1 MGRKRRT
8 FSASFKYKVAYE
20 ALTERSTL
28 SELAQKYE
36 LHPNQIVT
44 WKKVLQQ
51 EGQQLFEKQRGPK
64 SEEQNELISRLYEQI
79 GQLQFELNWLKKKS
93 GYEQ

>member
-8 FSASFKYKVAYE
+8 FSAAFKYKVACE
-20 ALTERSTL
+20 ALTERHTL
-28 SELAQKYE
+28 SELAQKHE

-44 WKKVLQQ
+44 WKKVLQK
-51 EGQQLFEKQRGPK
+51 EGQQLFEKQRGPR
-64 SEEQNELISRLYEQI
+64 SEDQTALISKLYEQI

>member
-8 FSASFKYKVAYE
+8 FSAAFKYKVACE
-20 ALTERSTL
+20 ALTERNTL

-51 EGQQLFEKQRGPK
+51 DGQHLFEKQRGPK
-64 SEEQNELISRLYEQI
+64 TADQNELISRLYEQI